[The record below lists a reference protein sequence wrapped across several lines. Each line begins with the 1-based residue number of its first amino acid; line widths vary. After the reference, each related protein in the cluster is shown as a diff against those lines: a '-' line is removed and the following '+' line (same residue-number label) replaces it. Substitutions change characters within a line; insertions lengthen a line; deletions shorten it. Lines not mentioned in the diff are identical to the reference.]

1 MGQERDEDDGGESI
15 VENRTDEDEIHQGI
29 DFLRVFFWRWHV
41 RRGWRWKREKSGG
54 GGGGYINGDRDRD
67 RESFGVIEFKGG
79 GKKKSVL

>member
-29 DFLRVFFWRWHV
+29 DFLRVCFLEMEE
-41 RRGWRWKREKSGG
+41 REKWGRWWRVYKWG
-54 GGGGYINGDRDRD
+54 RDRD

-79 GKKKSVL
+79 GKKKSVF